1 MTDTTQVKPTIEA
14 VTVNWWKD
22 YANAPELVVKVDDA
36 WHYDPHRGVEHYE
49 IAPDLWFGVDTPW
62 AHFVYDASARDAGH
76 SQSRRGQCQGNLNTN
91 YGPRSI
97 TSGWSS
103 RAGVVNSHLPADDH
117 VMDVGLK
124 GGMYECGRAGIA
136 VFVTDIR
143 PFLPNGVYLVREE
156 KYGTDIIYV
165 PSTESDRVVKPS

>member
-1 MTDTTQVKPTIEA
+1 MTDITQVKPTILGVE
-14 VTVNWWKD
+14 VNWWKD

-49 IAPDLWFGVDTPW
+49 IAPGLWFGVDTPW

-76 SQSRRGQCQGNLNTN
+76 SQSMRGQCQGNLNTN

-103 RAGVVNSHLPADDH
+103 RAGVINSHLDEVDH
-117 VMDVGLK
+117 VMDVVLK
-124 GGMYECGRAGIA
+124 GGQYSSGRAGIA
-136 VFVTDIR
+136 VFVDAIR
-143 PFLPNGVYLVREE
+143 PFLPDDVYLVAEE
-156 KYGTDIIYV
+156 KYGTDLCYT
-165 PSTESDRVVKPS
+165 PSTSPTQVLKP